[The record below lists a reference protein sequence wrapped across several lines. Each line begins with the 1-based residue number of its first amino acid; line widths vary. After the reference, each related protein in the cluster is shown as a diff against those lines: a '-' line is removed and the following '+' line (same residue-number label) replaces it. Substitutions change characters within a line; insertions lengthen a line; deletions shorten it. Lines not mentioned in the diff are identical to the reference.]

1 METSPVSQ
9 EAAKAAVLNHP
20 VENQI
25 PDLSDYC
32 EDTEE
37 FGYFPGS
44 KVEYICEGGFGSEA
58 KCDLELRRE
67 FPGIGGTIFTYQS
80 LPVAL
85 RTEFNNSRN
94 SVHRMFLKHALIK
107 KLEDYFFRKGEYMF
121 AHVTRPLG
129 STDESYI
136 YEWAFGEG
144 SFPWEYSEYDGGRV
158 PIDLEEWDHFL
169 AVFNNAG
176 IDLSVDCTDPDNGL
190 ISKNLIHQMFRPYKA
205 SPMLNCMWKRIDFG
219 ESSIR
224 IEYDRLSR
232 FITDES
238 PRLRASL
245 TVQRYEFLNLACRYL
260 MCKCNEREIGRLEQL
275 TLDYRM
281 STLSHLNTIG
291 VEAVP
296 EVQLLTSIGCCSF

>member
-1 METSPVSQ
+1 MDAVPGIEEPAQ
-9 EAAKAAVLNHP
+9 AVLNP
-20 VENQI
+20 NASNNTIFESQ
-25 PDLSDYC
+25 PC
-32 EDTEE
+32 PEKGE
-37 FGYFPGS
+37 FGYFPGA
-44 KVEYICEGGFGSEA
+44 KVEFICEGGFGSEA

-67 FPGIGGTIFTYQS
+67 FPGIGGTIYTYQS
-80 LPVAL
+80 LPAAL

-107 KLEDYFFRKGEYMF
+107 KLEDYFFRRGEYMF

-144 SFPWEYSEYDGGRV
+144 NFPWEYSDYDSGRI
-158 PIDLEEWDHFL
+158 PIELEEWDRFL

-190 ISKNLIHQMFRPYKA
+190 ISKNLIHQMFRPYKS
-205 SPMLNCMWKRIDFG
+205 SPKLNCMWKRIDFG

-224 IEYDRLSR
+224 IDYDRLSH
-232 FITDES
+232 FIATES
-238 PRLRASL
+238 TRMHTSL
-245 TVQRYEFLNLACRYL
+245 TVQRYEFLNMACKYL
-260 MCKCNEREIGRLEQL
+260 MYKCNEREIGRLEQL